1 MLLIPP
7 MISWIKGYEKRRQ
20 VNSCQMKRNEVLY
33 KEPDHG
39 QTFVSASLKI
49 GEKGEDGTESGHL
62 WFCFDIKEF
71 KEKET

>member
-1 MLLIPP
+1 
-7 MISWIKGYEKRRQ
+7 
-20 VNSCQMKRNEVLY
+20 MKRNEVLY